1 MWAIFAEMATN
12 QNIKLGSKTNNN
24 MRHIIGF
31 LVAIAI
37 GGLAIFG
44 YGYYKAEAGNKSET
58 AQIATVENPTAEE
71 APEAE
76 EVNPAEEVAAP
87 VEVEE
92 AAPAVETPA
101 VETPAAEAPKAEAV
115 AETPKAE
122 AAPQQ
127 QTDKP
132 KAEANPADDF
142 DKKMKEYGLVDIRTL
157 DKNILVELK
166 YSTTDNFVGKD
177 MYGSLERAYLE
188 RKFAEKVL
196 KAQQILRKRYPN
208 YTLLIYDAARPIS
221 VQRTMKKIVAG
232 TEFDS
237 FVASGKTGGRHN
249 YGVAVDLTIAD
260 KNGKAL
266 DMGTGFDAFD
276 KASAVKGTSDNSDP
290 TTRTMAV
297 YRTFVRKLQTDGLI
311 SKEAANNRILL
322 LEVMH
327 EAGLYPYRNEW
338 WHFELINSM
347 TNIRETYRLL
357 DF

>member
-1 MWAIFAEMATN
+1 MR
-12 QNIKLGSKTNNN
+12 NIA
-24 MRHIIGF
+24 GF
-31 LVAIAI
+31 FVAVA
-37 GGLAIFG
+37 LAALAFVG
-44 YGYYKAEAGNKSET
+44 YGYYNKAQAAK
-58 AQIATVENPTAEE
+58 TAEVIS
-71 APEAE
+71 ATNPNSIYPTTPEVVEQKAQ
-76 EVNPAEEVAAP
+76 VTPPAP
-87 VEVEE
+87 VE
-92 AAPAVETPA
+92 
-101 VETPAAEAPKAEAV
+101 
-115 AETPKAE
+115 
-122 AAPQQ
+122 
-127 QTDKP
+127 KP
-132 KAEANPADDF
+132 KAEKKAEVAPQPEKKVEPKVAEKPKSEPKPEAPKVAEKPKSEPKPEAPKTAEKPKTEGVNF
-142 DKKMKEYGLVDIRTL
+142 DKKMREYGLVDIRTL

-188 RKFAEKVL
+188 RNFANKVI

-221 VQRTMKKIVAG
+221 VQRTMKKIVEG

-237 FVASGKTGGRHN
+237 FVASGTRGGRHN

-266 DMGTGFDAFD
+266 DMGTGFDSFD

-290 TTRTMAV
+290 STRTIAI
-297 YRTFVRKLQTDGLI
+297 YRAFVRKLQADGLI
-311 SKEAANNRILL
+311 SKKAADNRILL
-322 LEVMH
+322 LEVMY

-347 TNIRETYRLL
+347 ANIRETYRLL

>member
-1 MWAIFAEMATN
+1 
-12 QNIKLGSKTNNN
+12 
-24 MRHIIGF
+24 MRNIIGF
-31 LVAIAI
+31 LVAIATAA
-37 GGLAIFG
+37 LAIFG
-44 YGYYKAEAGNKSET
+44 YGYYNAKAENKTEVT
-58 AQIATVENPTAEE
+58 IENLTRPIVALVEEVPVWEPIA
-71 APEAE
+71 APEAKS
-76 EVNPAEEVAAP
+76 EVAPAPAEEPKAEPKAEPKVEAAP
-87 VEVEE
+87 VE
-92 AAPAVETPA
+92 
-101 VETPAAEAPKAEAV
+101 
-115 AETPKAE
+115 
-122 AAPQQ
+122 
-127 QTDKP
+127 KP
-132 KAEANPADDF
+132 KAEPVAPQTEKPKPQSTSAADNF
-142 DKKMKEYGLVDIRTL
+142 DKKMREYGLVDIRTL
-157 DKNILVELK
+157 DKSILVELK

-196 KAQQILRKRYPN
+196 KAQQILRKRYPS

-266 DMGTGFDAFD
+266 DMGTGFDSFD
-276 KASAVKGTSDNSDP
+276 KASAVKGTPDNSDP
-290 TTRTMAV
+290 TTRTIAV
-297 YRTFVRKLQTDGLI
+297 YRAFVRKLQADGLI
-311 SKEAANNRILL
+311 SKKAADNRILL

-347 TNIRETYRLL
+347 ANIRETYRLL

>member
-1 MWAIFAEMATN
+1 
-12 QNIKLGSKTNNN
+12 
-24 MRHIIGF
+24 
-31 LVAIAI
+31 
-37 GGLAIFG
+37 
-44 YGYYKAEAGNKSET
+44 
-58 AQIATVENPTAEE
+58 
-71 APEAE
+71 
-76 EVNPAEEVAAP
+76 
-87 VEVEE
+87 
-92 AAPAVETPA
+92 
-101 VETPAAEAPKAEAV
+101 
-115 AETPKAE
+115 
-122 AAPQQ
+122 
-127 QTDKP
+127 
-132 KAEANPADDF
+132 
-142 DKKMKEYGLVDIRTL
+142 MKEYGLIDIRTL
-157 DKNILVELK
+157 DKSILVELK

-188 RKFAEKVL
+188 RNFANKVI

-221 VQRTMKKIVAG
+221 VQRTMKKIVEG

-237 FVASGKTGGRHN
+237 FVASGTRGGRHN

-260 KNGKAL
+260 KSGKAL

-290 TTRTMAV
+290 STRTIAI
-297 YRTFVRKLQTDGLI
+297 YRAFVRKLQADGLI
-311 SKEAANNRILL
+311 SKKAADNRILL
-322 LEVMH
+322 LEVMY